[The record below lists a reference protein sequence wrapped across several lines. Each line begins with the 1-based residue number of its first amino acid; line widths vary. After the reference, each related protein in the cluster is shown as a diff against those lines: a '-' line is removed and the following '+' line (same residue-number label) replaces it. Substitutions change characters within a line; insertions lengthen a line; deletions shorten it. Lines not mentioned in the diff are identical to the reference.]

1 MPRIIFTSRYLH
13 GAGAGQVKNLLNY
26 MATRPNAERLPASQS
41 AEATKK
47 QKEWIEKEIKK
58 QPHLKGLF
66 EYEDYVKD
74 PTKAN
79 ASELIEKI
87 AEQQI
92 ETAEGIENYVD
103 YLAKRPRAE
112 RGERDHALWN
122 GSDEPINLKKAVR
135 EAAEH
140 RGRIWTHVVSLRRE
154 DAERL
159 GYDNAEAWREL
170 VKEKSTEMAREMG
183 IPLEDF
189 VWYGAFHNEGHH
201 PHVHIFCYSKKPKQ
215 GYLPKRGIQN
225 LRRSFAAEIFRDDLH
240 HIYEKK
246 DEVRKEVKDYFSQEL
261 KKASAKSHG
270 ANPRAE
276 ALLLKLAAN
285 LKTAKH
291 KKVYGRLDKEN
302 RLLVDEIVRELSRDE
317 KVSAL
322 YESWLGLKDE
332 IYSTYQ
338 DSGRAR
344 KSLAD
349 EPEFRNI
356 KNMALKC
363 ALELSEQETLQD
375 RRTMA
380 QTALLRLLKN
390 ISRIIEEDFE
400 RQKSEMPLTDKKLLR
415 KLLEKKEALGQKI

>member
-1 MPRIIFTSRYLH
+1 MPRIIFTSRYIQN
-13 GAGAGQVKNLLNY
+13 AGAGQARNLLEY
-26 MATRPNAERLPASQS
+26 MATRPNAEKIPVSQS
-41 AEATKK
+41 GKATKK
-47 QKEWIEKEIKK
+47 QNGWIEKEVKR
-58 QPHLKGLF
+58 QPTLKSLF
-66 EYEDYVKD
+66 EYEDYVKN

-87 AEQQI
+87 AEQQLN
-92 ETAEGIENYVD
+92 TAEGLENYVG

-112 RGERDHALWN
+112 RGEQGHALWN
-122 GSDEPINLKKAVR
+122 GSDEPINLKKAMR

-140 RGRIWTHVVSLRRE
+140 RGRIWTHVVSLRRK

-159 GYDNAEAWREL
+159 GYDNAGAWREV
-170 VKEKSTEMAREMG
+170 VKGKSTEMAREMG

-215 GYLPKRGIQN
+215 GYLPNRGIRN

-302 RLLVDEIVRELSRDE
+302 KVLVDEIVRELSRDE

-322 YESWLGLKDE
+322 YESWLGLKNE
-332 IYSTYQ
+332 ILSTYQ
-338 DSGRAR
+338 DTGRAR

-356 KNMALKC
+356 KNMVLKC
-363 ALELSEQETLQD
+363 ALELSAQEVSRDGRVVVQ
-375 RRTMA
+375 A
-380 QTALLRLLKN
+380 AFLRLLKN

-400 RQKSEMPLTDKKLLR
+400 RQKSGMPLTDKKLLR

>member
-1 MPRIIFTSRYLH
+1 MPGIIFTSRYLRN
-13 GAGAGQVKNLLNY
+13 AGVGQVKNLLNY
-26 MATRPNAERLPASQS
+26 MATRPNAEKLPDPQS
-41 AEATKK
+41 GEVTKR
-47 QKEWIEKEIKK
+47 QKDWIEKEIKK
-58 QPHLKGLF
+58 QHGIKSLF
-66 EYEDYVKD
+66 EYEDYVKN

-87 AEQQI
+87 AEQQL
-92 ETAEGIENYVD
+92 ETAEGIENYVG

-112 RGERDHALWN
+112 RGEQGHALWN
-122 GSDEPINLKKAVR
+122 GSDEPVSLRRVTQ
-135 EAAEH
+135 EAARH

-170 VKEKSTEMAREMG
+170 VRGKSTEMAKEMG

-201 PHVHIFCYSKKPKQ
+201 PHIHVFCYSKKPKQ
-215 GYLPKRGIQN
+215 GYLSNRGIKN
-225 LRRSFAAEIFRDDLH
+225 LRRSFASEIFHDDLLYV
-240 HIYEKK
+240 YERK
-246 DEVRKEVKDYFSQEL
+246 DEVRKEIKDFFSQEL

-302 RLLVDEIVRELSRDE
+302 KILVDEIVREISRDK
-317 KVSAL
+317 KVSAQ

-332 IYSTYQ
+332 IFFTYQ
-338 DSGRAR
+338 DSGRVR

-356 KNMALKC
+356 KNMVLKC
-363 ALELSEQETLQD
+363 ALEFSEQEISRD
-375 RRTMA
+375 RRIAA
-380 QTALLRLLKN
+380 QTAFLRLLKN

-400 RQKSEMPLTDKKLLR
+400 RQKTEVPLTDKKLLR
-415 KLLEKKEALGQKI
+415 KLLEKKEALGQKL

>member
-1 MPRIIFTSRYLH
+1 MPRIIFTSRYIQN
-13 GAGAGQVKNLLNY
+13 AGSGQARNLLNY
-26 MATRPNAERLPASQS
+26 MATRPNAEKVSV
-41 AEATKK
+41 AEAMEPTKR
-47 QKEWIEKEIKK
+47 QKEWIAKEIKK
-58 QPHLKGLF
+58 QPALKSFF
-66 EYEDYVKD
+66 EYEDYVKN

-87 AEQQI
+87 AEQQLD
-92 ETAEGIENYVD
+92 TAEGIENYVG

-112 RGERDHALWN
+112 RGEQGHALWN
-122 GSDEPINLKKAVR
+122 GSDEPINLKKAMR

-159 GYDNAEAWREL
+159 GYDNAGAWRDL
-170 VKEKSTEMAREMG
+170 VRGKSTEMAKGMG
-183 IPLEDF
+183 IPLEDL

-215 GYLPKRGIQN
+215 GYLPNRGIRN

-246 DEVRKEVKDYFSQEL
+246 DEVRKEVKEYFSQEL
-261 KKASAKSHG
+261 KKASAKSHR

-276 ALLLKLAAN
+276 ALLLKLAQN
-285 LKTAKH
+285 PKTAKH

-302 RLLVDEIVRELSRDE
+302 RLLLDEIVRELSRDE

-332 IYSTYQ
+332 ILSTYQ
-338 DSGRAR
+338 DTGRAR

-363 ALELSEQETLQD
+363 ALELSTQEVSQD
-375 RRTMA
+375 GRFVVQA
-380 QTALLRLLKN
+380 ALLRLLKN

-400 RQKSEMPLTDKKLLR
+400 RQKSGMPLTDKKLLR

>member
-1 MPRIIFTSRYLH
+1 M
-13 GAGAGQVKNLLNY
+13 
-26 MATRPNAERLPASQS
+26 
-41 AEATKK
+41 
-47 QKEWIEKEIKK
+47 
-58 QPHLKGLF
+58 
-66 EYEDYVKD
+66 
-74 PTKAN
+74 
-79 ASELIEKI
+79 
-87 AEQQI
+87 
-92 ETAEGIENYVD
+92 
-103 YLAKRPRAE
+103 
-112 RGERDHALWN
+112 
-122 GSDEPINLKKAVR
+122 
-135 EAAEH
+135 
-140 RGRIWTHVVSLRRE
+140 
-154 DAERL
+154 
-159 GYDNAEAWREL
+159 
-170 VKEKSTEMAREMG
+170 
-183 IPLEDF
+183 
-189 VWYGAFHNEGHH
+189 
-201 PHVHIFCYSKKPKQ
+201 
-215 GYLPKRGIQN
+215 
-225 LRRSFAAEIFRDDLH
+225 
-240 HIYEKK
+240 
-246 DEVRKEVKDYFSQEL
+246 KDYFSQEL
-261 KKASAKSHG
+261 KKASSKNHQ

>member
-1 MPRIIFTSRYLH
+1 MPGIIFTSRYIRN
-13 GAGAGQVKNLLNY
+13 AGAGQVKNLLNY
-26 MATRPNAERLPASQS
+26 MATRPNAEKLSV
-41 AEATKK
+41 AEVMEPTKR
-47 QKEWIEKEIKK
+47 QREWIAKEIKK
-58 QPHLKGLF
+58 QPGLKSLF
-66 EYEDYVKD
+66 EYEDYVKN
-74 PTKAN
+74 PTQAN

-92 ETAEGIENYVD
+92 ETAEGIENYVG

-112 RGERDHALWN
+112 RGEQGHALWN
-122 GSDEPINLKKAVR
+122 GSDKPISLKKAIH

-159 GYDNAEAWREL
+159 GYDNAETWRAL
-170 VKEKSTEMAREMG
+170 VKEKSTEMAKEMG

-201 PHVHIFCYSKKPKQ
+201 PHIHIFCYSKKPKQ
-215 GYLPKRGIQN
+215 GYLSNRGIRN
-225 LRRSFAAEIFRDDLH
+225 LRRSFASEIFRDDLL
-240 HIYEKK
+240 HIYERK

-302 RLLVDEIVRELSRDE
+302 KILVDEIVREISRDK
-317 KVSAL
+317 KVSAQ

-332 IYSTYQ
+332 ILSAYR

-363 ALELSEQETLQD
+363 ALELSEQELLQD
-375 RRTMA
+375 GRNAA
-380 QTALLRLLKN
+380 QTAFLRLLKN

-400 RQKSEMPLTDKKLLR
+400 RQKSEVPLTDKKLLR
-415 KLLEKKEALGQKI
+415 KLLEKELQGGTS

>member
-1 MPRIIFTSRYLH
+1 MPRIIFTSRYLRS
-13 GAGAGQVKNLLNY
+13 AGAGQVKNLLNY
-26 MATRPNAERLPASQS
+26 MAVRPNAESLPANQS
-41 AEATKK
+41 SEVTKK
-47 QKEWIEKEIKK
+47 QKEWIDTELKK
-58 QPHLKGLF
+58 QPELKNLF
-66 EYEDYVKD
+66 EYEDYVQH

-87 AEQQI
+87 AEQQLD
-92 ETAEGIENYVD
+92 TAEGIENYVG

-112 RGERDHALWN
+112 RGEQGHALWN
-122 GSDEPINLKKAVR
+122 GSDEPVNLRRVTQ
-135 EAAEH
+135 EAAKH
-140 RGRIWTHVVSLRRE
+140 KGRIWTHVVSLRRE

-170 VKEKSTEMAREMG
+170 VRGKSAEMAKEMG

-201 PHVHIFCYSKKPKQ
+201 PHIHIFCYSKKPKQ
-215 GYLPKRGIQN
+215 GYLPSRGIRN
-225 LRRSFAAEIFRDDLH
+225 LRRSFASEIFRDDLF
-240 HIYEKK
+240 HIYERK

-261 KKASAKSHG
+261 KKASAKNHQ

-302 RLLVDEIVRELSRDE
+302 KILVDEIVRELSKDG
-317 KVSAL
+317 KVSGL

-332 IYSTYQ
+332 ILSTYQ
-338 DSGRAR
+338 DAGRER

-356 KNMALKC
+356 KNMVLKS
-363 ALELSEQETLQD
+363 ALELSEQETVRD
-375 RRTMA
+375 RRNAA
-380 QTALLRLLKN
+380 QTAFLRLLKN

-415 KLLEKKEALGQKI
+415 KRLEKKEALGQKI

>member
-1 MPRIIFTSRYLH
+1 MPRIIFTSRYLRN
-13 GAGAGQVKNLLNY
+13 AGAGQVKNLLKY
-26 MATRPNAERLPASQS
+26 MATRPNAEKLSV
-41 AEATKK
+41 AEAMEPTKR
-47 QKEWIEKEIKK
+47 QREWIAKEIKK
-58 QPHLKGLF
+58 QHGIKSLF
-66 EYEDYVKD
+66 EYEDYVKN

-92 ETAEGIENYVD
+92 ETAEGIENYVG

-112 RGERDHALWN
+112 RGEQGHALWN
-122 GSDEPINLKKAVR
+122 GSDEPVNLRRVTQ
-135 EAAEH
+135 EAARH
-140 RGRIWTHVVSLRRE
+140 KGRIWTHVVSLRRE

-159 GYDNAEAWREL
+159 GYDNAEAWRAL
-170 VKEKSTEMAREMG
+170 VKEKSTEMAQEMG

-201 PHVHIFCYSKKPKQ
+201 PHIHIFCYSKKPKQ
-215 GYLPKRGIQN
+215 GYLTKRGIEN
-225 LRRSFAAEIFRDDLH
+225 LRRSFASEIFHDDLL
-240 HIYEKK
+240 HIYEQK
-246 DEVRKEVKDYFSQEL
+246 DEARKEIKDFFSQEL
-261 KKASAKSHG
+261 KKASAKNHG

-302 RLLVDEIVRELSRDE
+302 KILVDEIVREISRDK
-317 KVSAL
+317 KVSAQ
-322 YESWLGLKDE
+322 YESWLGLKGE
-332 IYSTYQ
+332 IFSTYQ

-349 EPEFRNI
+349 ESEFRNI
-356 KNMALKC
+356 KNIVLKC
-363 ALELSEQETLQD
+363 ALELSAQEISRD
-375 RRTMA
+375 RRIAA
-380 QTALLRLLKN
+380 QTAFLRLLKN

-415 KLLEKKEALGQKI
+415 KLLEKKEALGQKL